1 MRHTARDQHGTHMAD
16 RIAVGSSVLNG
27 GKARVEELWIAFVD
41 DQIAIEAISILEDRQ
56 VMGRSSRVV
65 DLSNHVGWQL
75 LLQAEGP
82 GLHLGHLVVEVESS
96 EARPLRHAID

>member
-1 MRHTARDQHGTHMAD
+1 MRHNAHNQDGTHMAD
-16 RIAVGSSVLNG
+16 RIAVGSAVLNG
-27 GKARVEELWIAFVD
+27 GKARVEKLWIAFVD

-56 VMGRSSRVV
+56 VMGGSSRIV
-65 DLSNHVGWQL
+65 DLSNHVAWQL

-82 GLHLGHLVVEVESS
+82 SLHLGHLVVEIESS